1 MNCVNQNNNCFN
13 CLSGLIFTY
22 HQPYVSFIN
31 SNINNSQYQN
41 SISGKIFRNQQICLN
56 YTNQNSSYVNSLSG
70 S

>member
-13 CLSGLIFTY
+13 SLSGLIFTNY
-22 HQPYVSFIN
+22 QPYVSFIN
-31 SNINNSQYQN
+31 ANINNSQYQN
-41 SISGKIFRNQQICLN
+41 SISGKIFRNQQLCLN